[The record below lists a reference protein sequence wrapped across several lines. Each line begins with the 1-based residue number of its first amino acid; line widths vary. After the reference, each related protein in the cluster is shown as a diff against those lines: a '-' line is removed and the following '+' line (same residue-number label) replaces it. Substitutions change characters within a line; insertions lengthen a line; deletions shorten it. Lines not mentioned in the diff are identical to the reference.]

1 MNQLMLENNL
11 PLDVFAKLANDRAF
25 FINGLINDSIASEIC
40 ASLLAKDLE
49 NNKQIYLFINSSG
62 GYVQDI
68 LSIYDTMK
76 ILKSPIRTIALGEVS
91 AESVLLLAAGQKGE
105 RYISKNSHIILTK
118 LYHNSGTYGDMK
130 AAKIHMNF
138 LQIKTDSYMNSLSD
152 CLGIKLKDLNK
163 ILENDV
169 YLFAEDAIKFGIVDK
184 LVKVGPNGNK
194 VSR

>member
-118 LYHNSGTYGDMK
+118 LYHNSGIYGDMK

-169 YLFAEDAIKFGIVDK
+169 YLFAEDAVKFGIVDK

>member
-118 LYHNSGTYGDMK
+118 LYHNSGIYGDMK
-130 AAKIHMNF
+130 AVKIHMNF
-138 LQIKTDSYMNSLSD
+138 MQIKTDSYMNSLSD

>member
-1 MNQLMLENNL
+1 MLENNL

>member
-1 MNQLMLENNL
+1 MLENNL

-118 LYHNSGTYGDMK
+118 LYHNSGIYGDMK

-169 YLFAEDAIKFGIVDK
+169 YLFAEDAVKFGIVDK